1 MFSVDNLVPEEL
13 NLVSGKNFSSWSS
26 TWQSLVSG
34 LVPTEKSSSWFSIW
48 QKCQYCRNLLLIKT
62 KKLNLALSLYK
73 MAKENS

>member
-1 MFSVDNLVPEEL
+1 MDNLVPKKP
-13 NLVSGKNFSSWSS
+13 NLVSGKVFSSWSS

-48 QKCQYCRNLLLIKT
+48 QKCQFCRNLLWIQNN
-62 KKLNLALSLYK
+62 KKYELALSIYK